1 MKNNHNIFWSSSIS
15 NDIFFSPEHLNYH
28 QSSAIEKNASSIPL
42 FNIKKFN
49 KIKKRNYNELMEN
62 CKEKFNE
69 LYKMEKEDLYKTLNR
84 NFKKNKSN
92 LKINNENNFRN
103 ENTMLESKKKEEKNK
118 EIKLQGKKFIM
129 EDEIDNVEKD
139 FLIEK
144 GKKNQKKYN
153 LSKSYLY
160 DEESPFFSDL
170 EDTKENSF
178 SSLNFSV
185 DYPEINLD
193 NSIKNKLITNAIE
206 LEKTFNRFFNIK
218 NMPNKK

>member
-1 MKNNHNIFWSSSIS
+1 MKR
-15 NDIFFSPEHLNYH
+15 E
-28 QSSAIEKNASSIPL
+28 
-42 FNIKKFN
+42 
-49 KIKKRNYNELMEN
+49 
-62 CKEKFNE
+62 
-69 LYKMEKEDLYKTLNR
+69 
-84 NFKKNKSN
+84 
-92 LKINNENNFRN
+92 
-103 ENTMLESKKKEEKNK
+103 
-118 EIKLQGKKFIM
+118 
-129 EDEIDNVEKD
+129 
-139 FLIEK
+139 
-144 GKKNQKKYN
+144 KKNQKKYN

>member
-1 MKNNHNIFWSSSIS
+1 MKNNQNIFWSSSIS
-15 NDIFFSPEHLNYH
+15 NDIFFSSEHLNYH
-28 QSSAIEKNASSIPL
+28 QNSAIEKKVSSIPL
-42 FNIKKFN
+42 FNIRKFN
-49 KIKKRNYNELMEN
+49 IIKKRNYNELMEN
-62 CKEKFNE
+62 CKEKFND
-69 LYKMEKEDLYKTLNR
+69 LYKMEKEDLYKALNR
-84 NFKKNKSN
+84 NFKKNKSK
-92 LKINNENNFRN
+92 LKINNDNNFRN

-193 NSIKNKLITNAIE
+193 NSLKNKLITNAIE
-206 LEKTFNRFFNIK
+206 LEKTFNRYFNIK
-218 NMPNKK
+218 NIPNKK